1 MEKIHHTERHYRLP
15 IYSKSIL
22 LALLM
27 FFSVISTNAMSDGTK
42 LNLSFKDASLAHIL
56 KEIKKQTQFDFMYNA
71 QEIDTEQKLSVE
83 LKNVSLD
90 SALKV
95 CLNPFK
101 LTYVIKDKIIIL
113 KQQKQISH
121 LVRTNISGIVKDKQG
136 MPLPGVA
143 VILQGTTLGT
153 VTHPDGRFQI
163 TVPNEKCTLNF
174 TFIGMKA
181 VQREIDGE
189 QFISVIM
196 EEDVAELDEVVVT
209 GMETIK
215 KDYMTGSASVITA
228 KDIRSQGITSI
239 DKLLEGAIAGLNSTT
254 LSGAP
259 GTRSKI
265 TIRGE
270 NNLSGRTE
278 PLWIVD
284 GLPLM
289 SGVPENSTGD
299 YAGTI
304 MQDGVGN
311 IMPED
316 IESITILKDASAAS
330 IYGAKAANGVIVIT
344 TKKGFRSKT
353 QFNYTGNY
361 SLSEAPRL
369 HMDFMNSRE
378 KLQYERDIMDTFG
391 LTFAKNTGRGGYLY
405 KQLLE
410 GYITQKIY
418 DEEINKLR
426 NTNTNWFN
434 VLFRSAQSHSHNL
447 SIRGGSEE
455 MTYYAS
461 VNYQEKNGILLSN
474 KYSNAGILMK
484 LDYRPIKNLILAL
497 DINANIRKSRDHA
510 SAIDPFKYAIFANR
524 YERPYDE
531 NVNYAADLSYLG
543 TNYTETTASGYKYD
557 SFNILRELNETKSAE
572 DGLDASLTFNIR
584 YDIIPGL
591 AISSIIR
598 KGASYN
604 TSTKMIEAGT
614 YTSYA
619 QESFAKQVFSN
630 QEVIPSEYNN
640 GELSESSGKNF
651 NWSIRNQID
660 YSFNIKNEHLFTV
673 LVAHEVTSKKF
684 NNFGYTSPMYY
695 GDYRITGVPNF
706 DMDVDYE
713 TLRSQIN
720 DMFNTSIGQDR
731 TVSFLGSFR
740 YGYKDRYVF
749 NFNYRA
755 DGANA
760 IGDAN
765 RFTPLWSVGLRYN
778 LHHEKFFK
786 NSIITELSIRGSYG
800 YTGNIDRTAYP
811 FATITLGS
819 DTYEGNRFATNFT
832 YPNPSVNWEKKLDR
846 NFGVDITFFKGK
858 LNFTM
863 DYYNNRTKNILENLT
878 IPISTGRPTVKANG
892 GTVENSGLEFFISSR
907 LINTT
912 NLTFSISTNI
922 ARNKNVIIRSEHDY
936 TSYSEAIN
944 SNVLKGGV
952 VNIVGKE
959 TGAIYGWKTA
969 GVDPL
974 SGNPLYYL
982 TPAGKRAYAQ
992 LLDKWDSL
1000 IEPEKEGYQA
1010 SGAVPSLTSVPDY
1023 VAYNREAGSAP
1034 QYFTSSMQYLG
1045 RSNPKYVGGINTY
1058 LRYKNLEFSTQWSY
1072 KIGHIIPSFND
1083 LQNAPNN
1090 NANSALVP
1098 SASYSGDLAVSSTNR
1113 ERRYLSFWKTRGD
1126 ITNIARFVSSGND
1139 YWAGMATS
1147 DKYEKGDY
1155 IRLTN
1160 ISLSYRLPAHL
1171 VQRFG
1176 MKNMSLSFN
1185 AYNLLTFTKYK
1196 GMDVGTGGSFAYPTA
1211 REYNIKLSVGF

>member
-1 MEKIHHTERHYRLP
+1 
-15 IYSKSIL
+15 
-22 LALLM
+22 
-27 FFSVISTNAMSDGTK
+27 
-42 LNLSFKDASLAHIL
+42 
-56 KEIKKQTQFDFMYNA
+56 
-71 QEIDTEQKLSVE
+71 
-83 LKNVSLD
+83 
-90 SALKV
+90 
-95 CLNPFK
+95 
-101 LTYVIKDKIIIL
+101 
-113 KQQKQISH
+113 
-121 LVRTNISGIVKDKQG
+121 
-136 MPLPGVA
+136 
-143 VILQGTTLGT
+143 
-153 VTHPDGRFQI
+153 
-163 TVPNEKCTLNF
+163 
-174 TFIGMKA
+174 
-181 VQREIDGE
+181 
-189 QFISVIM
+189 
-196 EEDVAELDEVVVT
+196 
-209 GMETIK
+209 
-215 KDYMTGSASVITA
+215 
-228 KDIRSQGITSI
+228 
-239 DKLLEGAIAGLNSTT
+239 
-254 LSGAP
+254 
-259 GTRSKI
+259 
-265 TIRGE
+265 
-270 NNLSGRTE
+270 
-278 PLWIVD
+278 
-284 GLPLM
+284 
-289 SGVPENSTGD
+289 
-299 YAGTI
+299 
-304 MQDGVGN
+304 
-311 IMPED
+311 
-316 IESITILKDASAAS
+316 
-330 IYGAKAANGVIVIT
+330 
-344 TKKGFRSKT
+344 
-353 QFNYTGNY
+353 
-361 SLSEAPRL
+361 
-369 HMDFMNSRE
+369 
-378 KLQYERDIMDTFG
+378 
-391 LTFAKNTGRGGYLY
+391 
-405 KQLLE
+405 
-410 GYITQKIY
+410 
-418 DEEINKLR
+418 
-426 NTNTNWFN
+426 
-434 VLFRSAQSHSHNL
+434 
-447 SIRGGSEE
+447 
-455 MTYYAS
+455 
-461 VNYQEKNGILLSN
+461 
-474 KYSNAGILMK
+474 
-484 LDYRPIKNLILAL
+484 
-497 DINANIRKSRDHA
+497 
-510 SAIDPFKYAIFANR
+510 
-524 YERPYDE
+524 
-531 NVNYAADLSYLG
+531 
-543 TNYTETTASGYKYD
+543 
-557 SFNILRELNETKSAE
+557 
-572 DGLDASLTFNIR
+572 
-584 YDIIPGL
+584 
-591 AISSIIR
+591 
-598 KGASYN
+598 
-604 TSTKMIEAGT
+604 MIEAGT